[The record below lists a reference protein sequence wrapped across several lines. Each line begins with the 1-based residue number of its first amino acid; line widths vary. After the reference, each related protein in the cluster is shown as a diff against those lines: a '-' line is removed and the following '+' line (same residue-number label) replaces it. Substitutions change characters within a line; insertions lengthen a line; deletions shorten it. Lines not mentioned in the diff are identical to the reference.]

1 MIMRKFVLG
10 EMTVKRW
17 MRLAMLV
24 LLVPTVVITGAVLF
38 SHRSYAWVSL
48 CAALLIC
55 LPFFWR
61 FERRR
66 VPAAELVL
74 VAVLV
79 ALAVAGRCL
88 FAALPSIKPVAAIV
102 IITGIYLGAEDGF
115 MVGAMTALLSN
126 FYFGQGMW
134 TPFQMLA
141 WGIVGLLAGL
151 LAKPLRRSPILL
163 AVYGAFAGVLFSAIM
178 DVWTVLFFGQGFEF
192 SRYAAVMLSSAQ
204 VTVTYVLS
212 NVVFVLPL
220 SYPLGRVLE
229 RVKRKYGLVQE

>member
-1 MIMRKFVLG
+1 M
-10 EMTVKRW
+10 KRW
-17 MRLAMLV
+17 MRLMMLV
-24 LLVPTVVITGAVLF
+24 LIVPAVVIAGAVVF
-38 SHRSYAWVSL
+38 SHKSYAWVSL

-55 LPFFWR
+55 VPFFWR

-79 ALAVAGRCL
+79 ALAVVGRCL

-102 IITGIYLGAEDGF
+102 ILTGVYLGAEDGF
-115 MVGAMTALLSN
+115 MVGTMTALLSN

-141 WGIVGLLAGL
+141 WGVVGLLAGL
-151 LAKPLRRSPILL
+151 LAKPLQRSRILL
-163 AVYGAFAGVLFSAIM
+163 AVYGVFAGLLFSAIV
-178 DVWTVLFFGQGFEF
+178 DVWTVLFHGRGFELT
-192 SRYAAVMLSSAQ
+192 RYAAAMLSSLR
-204 VTVTYVLS
+204 VTVTYAVS
-212 NVVFVLPL
+212 NVVFVVPL

-229 RVKRKYGLVQE
+229 RVKRKYGLAQE

>member
-1 MIMRKFVLG
+1 M
-10 EMTVKRW
+10 KRW
-17 MRLAMLV
+17 MRVVMLALV
-24 LLVPTVVITGAVLF
+24 VPAVVIAGAVLF

-55 LPFFWR
+55 VPFFWR

-88 FAALPSIKPVAAIV
+88 FAALPSVKPVAAIV
-102 IITGIYLGAEDGF
+102 IIAGMALGAEDGF

-151 LAKPLRRSPILL
+151 LAKPLRRSPVLL
-163 AVYGAFAGVLFSAIM
+163 GVYGAFAGVLFSALM
-178 DVWTVLFFGQGFEF
+178 DVWTVLFHGQGFELA
-192 SRYAAVMLSSAQ
+192 RYAAAMLSSAQ
-204 VTVTYVLS
+204 VTVTYAVS
-212 NVVFVLPL
+212 NVVFVLSL
-220 SYPLGRVLE
+220 SYPLGRVLQ
-229 RVKRKYGLVQE
+229 RAKRKYGLSQE

>member
-1 MIMRKFVLG
+1 M
-10 EMTVKRW
+10 KRCI
-17 MRLAMLV
+17 RLAV
-24 LLVPTVVITGAVLF
+24 LTVLVPAVVIAGAVLF

-48 CAALLIC
+48 CTALFIC
-55 LPFFWR
+55 VPFFWR

-88 FAALPSIKPVAAIV
+88 FAALPSVKPVAAIV
-102 IITGIYLGAEDGF
+102 IIAGMVLGAEDGF

-141 WGIVGLLAGL
+141 WGIIGLLAGL
-151 LAKPLRRSPILL
+151 LSRPLRRYPIVL

-178 DVWTVLFFGQGFEF
+178 DVWTVLFAGHGFELT
-192 SRYAAVMLSSAQ
+192 RYGAAMLSSAQ
-204 VTVTYVLS
+204 ATVTYVLS

-229 RVKRKYGLVQE
+229 RAKRKYGLAQE

>member
-1 MIMRKFVLG
+1 M
-10 EMTVKRW
+10 KRW
-17 MRLAMLV
+17 MRMVMLALI
-24 LLVPTVVITGAVLF
+24 VPMVVISGAVLF

-55 LPFFWR
+55 VPFFWR

-79 ALAVAGRCL
+79 ALAVVARYL
-88 FAALPSIKPVAAIV
+88 FAALPSVKPVAAIV
-102 IITGIYLGAEDGF
+102 IIAGMTLGGEDGF

-141 WGIVGLLAGL
+141 WGVMGLLAGL
-151 LAKPLRRSPILL
+151 LAKPLQQNRVLL

-178 DVWTVLFFGQGFEF
+178 DVWTVLFVGQGFEIA
-192 SRYAAVMLSSAQ
+192 RYGAAMLSSAQ
-204 VTVTYVLS
+204 VTLTYVVS
-212 NVVFVLPL
+212 NVVFVVPL

>member
-1 MIMRKFVLG
+1 M
-10 EMTVKRW
+10 KRW
-17 MRLAMLV
+17 MRLLMLA
-24 LLVPTVVITGAVLF
+24 LIVPTVVIAGAVLF
-38 SHRSYAWVSL
+38 SHKGYAWVSL

-61 FERRR
+61 FERRH

-88 FAALPSIKPVAAIV
+88 FAALPSVKPVAAIV
-102 IITGIYLGAEDGF
+102 ILTGIYLGAEDGF

-141 WGIVGLLAGL
+141 WGVIGLLAGL
-151 LAKPLRRSPILL
+151 LAKPLRRSLVLL
-163 AVYGAFAGVLFSAIM
+163 AVFGAFAGLLFSAVM
-178 DVWTVLFFGQGFEF
+178 DVWTVLFLGQGFELA
-192 SRYAAVMLSSAQ
+192 RYAAAMLSSAQ
-204 VTVTYVLS
+204 ATVAYVVS

-229 RVKRKYGLVQE
+229 RAKRKYGLLQE

>member
-1 MIMRKFVLG
+1 M
-10 EMTVKRW
+10 KRW
-17 MRLAMLV
+17 MRMVMLALI
-24 LLVPTVVITGAVLF
+24 VPMVVISGAVLF

-55 LPFFWR
+55 VPFFWR

-79 ALAVAGRCL
+79 ALAVVARYL
-88 FAALPSIKPVAAIV
+88 FAALPSVKPVAAIV
-102 IITGIYLGAEDGF
+102 IIAGMTLGGEDGF

-141 WGIVGLLAGL
+141 WGVVGLLAGL
-151 LAKPLRRSPILL
+151 LAKPLQQNRVLL

-178 DVWTVLFFGQGFEF
+178 DVWTVLFVGQGFEIA
-192 SRYAAVMLSSAQ
+192 RYGAAMLSSAQ
-204 VTVTYVLS
+204 VTLTYVVS
-212 NVVFVLPL
+212 NVVFVVPL